1 MRLGEFILH
10 DMDGILQEW
19 DEFAATH
26 IPAAAKMT
34 PEAVRD
40 HAKQILTVVA
50 KDLSTPQTKQAQAD
64 KSKGLAPE
72 KVGDPE
78 TAAETHAV
86 LRAGSGFDINELA
99 AEYRALR
106 ASVLRRWMEAC
117 RSEDLSLEDVVRFNE
132 GIDQAISESIEYF
145 TAQVDRTRN
154 LVLAMLSH
162 DMRNPLAAIALTAS
176 YLANLNAGGN
186 VAKAASLLT
195 GASKEL
201 MVLLDDMVDLKRI
214 ILGLGISIALADVD
228 LATVFAD
235 ELELLRGAH
244 PGRQLELEVVGDARG
259 RWDGP
264 RLRRVLRNLVSNAI
278 KYGAPDAPVRTVI
291 VGDATDV
298 RFGVTNSGPTIE
310 RSALEQIFDPFT
322 RCFAAGLGN
331 VNDASLG
338 LGLFIVREVARA
350 HGGEVAV
357 HSAEGVTV
365 FDVLLPRGHGA
376 LGYVVLFHDRESG
389 PHFDWMFEGEE
400 GLRTWATAERLM
412 LDQADAAT
420 ATELPLHRAAY
431 LDYEGPVSGNRGS
444 VRRVERGT
452 FRVLQDATDLY
463 ELEVAGDRAGR
474 LIFRRDHLAD
484 RSLWRI
490 EFRPQINGEGTLA
503 EAS

>member
-1 MRLGEFILH
+1 MGIKEFKNSKDQILVV
-10 DMDGILQEW
+10 DDQPENLKIIASKLTPEYTLSIANNGMNALKILEKSIPDLILLDIMMPEMDGFEVCKRIRENKRTKDVPIIFLTAKTALE
-19 DEFAATH
+19 DIIKGFDSGAVDYITKPFN
-26 IPAAAKMT
+26 PAEMS
-34 PEAVRD
+34 VRVKNHLNLY
-40 HAKQILTVVA
+40 HAKQEIEQINKEKDKFFSIIAHDLRSPFIAIVGFSKLLLEKANRNDLKGVSKYAQIILQSSEHVL
-50 KDLSTPQTKQAQAD
+50 DLQMNLMDWAQAQTGRMEFNPEHFEIDKLINEVALLYQDIARNKSILIKEELLLNILVNAD
-64 KSKGLAPE
+64 KA
-72 KVGDPE
+72 
-78 TAAETHAV
+78 
-86 LRAGSGFDINELA
+86 
-99 AEYRALR
+99 
-106 ASVLRRWMEAC
+106 M
-117 RSEDLSLEDVVRFNE
+117 
-132 GIDQAISESIEYF
+132 IS
-145 TAQVDRTRN
+145 
-154 LVLAMLSH
+154 
-162 DMRNPLAAIALTAS
+162 
-176 YLANLNAGGN
+176 
-186 VAKAASLLT
+186 
-195 GASKEL
+195 
-201 MVLLDDMVDLKRI
+201 
-214 ILGLGISIALADVD
+214 
-228 LATVFAD
+228 TVI
-235 ELELLRGAH
+235 
-244 PGRQLELEVVGDARG
+244 
-259 RWDGP
+259 
-264 RLRRVLRNLVSNAI
+264 RNLVSNAI

-331 VNDASLG
+331 VNHASPG

-431 LDYEGPVSGNRGS
+431 LEYEGPVSGNRGS

>member
-10 DMDGILQEW
+10 DMEGILREW
-19 DEFAATH
+19 DEFAAAH

-50 KDLSTPQTKQAQAD
+50 KDLSTPQTKRAQAD

-78 TAAETHAV
+78 TAAETHAA
-86 LRAGSGFDINELA
+86 LHAESGFDINELA

-117 RSEDLSLEDVVRFNE
+117 RSDDLSLEDVVRFNE

-162 DMRNPLAAIALTAS
+162 DTRNPLAAIALTAS
-176 YLANLNAGGN
+176 YLANLNAGAN
-186 VAKAASLLT
+186 VSKAASLLT
-195 GASKEL
+195 GASKE
-201 MVLLDDMVDLKRI
+201 MTVLLDDMVDLTRTM
-214 ILGLGISIALADVD
+214 LGLGIGIELADID

-244 PGRQLELEVVGDARG
+244 PGLQLELEVVGDARG

-278 KYGAPDAPVRTVI
+278 KYGAPDAPVRTVV
-291 VGDATDV
+291 VGNATDV
-298 RFGVTNSGPTIE
+298 RFEVSNSGPTIE
-310 RSALEQIFDPFT
+310 QAALEQIFDPFT
-322 RCFAAGLGN
+322 RCFAAGLGD

-365 FDVLLPRGHGA
+365 FDVLLPRGNDPC
-376 LGYVVLFHDRESG
+376 YVVLFHDWESG
-389 PHFDWMFEGEE
+389 PHFDWMFEAEE

-412 LDQADAAT
+412 LDEADAAT
-420 ATELPLHRAAY
+420 ATELPPHRAAY
-431 LDYEGPVSGNRGS
+431 LDYQGPVSGNRGS

-452 FRVLQDATDLY
+452 FRVLLDVADRY
-463 ELEVAGDRAGR
+463 ELEVTGDRAGR
-474 LIFRRDHLAD
+474 LILNRDHLAD

-490 EFRPQINGEGTLA
+490 EFRPQIKGEGTLA
-503 EAS
+503 DAS